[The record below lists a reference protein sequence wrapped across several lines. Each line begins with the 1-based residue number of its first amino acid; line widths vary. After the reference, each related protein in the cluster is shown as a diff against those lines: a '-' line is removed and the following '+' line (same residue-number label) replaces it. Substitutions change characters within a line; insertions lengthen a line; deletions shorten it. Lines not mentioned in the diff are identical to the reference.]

1 VLDKLLS
8 TATTNAK
15 LLLAA
20 AAGAALVAGG
30 SAVAITNVSDSGSAG
45 DDSVVA
51 ALDAGEHRSDTAT
64 AKIATP
70 KASKSPKADKPE
82 GERKDNHGAC
92 VSAVAKATPAADA
105 DPNAHGKL
113 VSETA
118 KSDCGKTANGNSA
131 EAKKKAADKKAEHA
145 KTGDADDA
153 DDDGTPSST
162 GVERSGGR
170 AGGK

>member
-1 VLDKLLS
+1 MLDKLLS
-8 TATTNAK
+8 AATTNAK
-15 LLLAA
+15 LVLAA

-30 SAVAITNVSDSGSAG
+30 GAVAITSVSDSGASEQGLSA
-45 DDSVVA
+45 SE
-51 ALDAGEHRSDTAT
+51 LQGENRSDTAT
-64 AKIATP
+64 AKIAVP
-70 KASKSPKADKPE
+70 KPSKSPKADKVE

-118 KSDCGKTANGNSA
+118 KSDCGKTAGGSSA
-131 EAKKKAADKKAEHA
+131 EAKKKAADKKAER
-145 KTGDADDA
+145 TSGTDDDA
-153 DDDGTPSST
+153 DDDGSPSST